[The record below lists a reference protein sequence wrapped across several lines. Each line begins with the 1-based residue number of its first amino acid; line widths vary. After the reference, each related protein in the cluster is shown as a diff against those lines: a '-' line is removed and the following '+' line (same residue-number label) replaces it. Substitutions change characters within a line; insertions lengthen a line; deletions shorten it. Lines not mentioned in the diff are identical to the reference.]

1 MTDAPVADS
10 VARETGAPPRS
21 QWWDVWDQFRS
32 HKGAMIGLFFF
43 AFALLFVFLGPLI
56 WTIEPTYIDVRA
68 RNTGP
73 SWAHP
78 MGADNLGRDTMARM
92 MAGG

>member
-1 MTDAPVADS
+1 MTDAPVAAS

-73 SWAHP
+73 SWAPPRSSRSRSMRWH
-78 MGADNLGRDTMARM
+78 
-92 MAGG
+92 